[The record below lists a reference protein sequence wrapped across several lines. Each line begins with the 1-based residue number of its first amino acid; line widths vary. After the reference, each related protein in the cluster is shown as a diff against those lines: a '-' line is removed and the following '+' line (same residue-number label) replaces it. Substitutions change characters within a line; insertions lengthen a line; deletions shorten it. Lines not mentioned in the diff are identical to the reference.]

1 MTAPRFASTQD
12 PSPRHA
18 LKTAVVQPWLSQ
30 SAVLGSALVLALYC
44 LLTLL
49 SGPVRAAESASK
61 IDLPEPWAFLSAD
74 SISFAVVRAQA
85 DDVGFRSLLD
95 TAWNALKSADSPA
108 NKGFLG
114 YILKVVGGDKGNGLI
129 TFLPLQMVRVDAL
142 DSNTSLPQPTMAVT
156 VAGWPGLQQAFYAF
170 MSRDDNGKAYP
181 TKELD
186 DATLV
191 LREAWEDPTRSH
203 VLTNV
208 EGTFVSFPT
217 IGKAESTVKLLASD
231 KPARPKGEVSELA
244 AGLDI
249 TRDTYGVLL
258 NKKGSMLK
266 FLRWLNKVDVTRA
279 ETAVGAERMQEVL
292 AKVGYMTWEGD
303 LVSDDEMRFL
313 IRFNTNSPEARK
325 ELAEVLKDVRGI
337 LDEYG
342 RGGEMQTTG
351 LGNELHVHFTMVG
364 YRDMLTSYI
373 SNSF

>member
-1 MTAPRFASTQD
+1 M
-12 PSPRHA
+12 
-18 LKTAVVQPWLSQ
+18 V
-30 SAVLGSALVLALYC
+30 SAALALTLAC
-44 LLTLL
+44 LLTLMT
-49 SGPVRAAESASK
+49 GPARAAESASK
-61 IDLPEPWAFLSAD
+61 LELPEPWTFLSAD
-74 SISFAVVRAQA
+74 SISFAVIRAQA

-95 TAWNALKSADSPA
+95 TAWKALKSADSPA

-114 YILKVVGGDKGNGLI
+114 YILKVVGGDKGNGLM

-142 DSNTSLPQPTMAVT
+142 DSNTSLPQPTLAVT
-156 VAGWPGLQQAFYAF
+156 VAGWPGLQQAFYTF
-170 MSRDDNGKAYP
+170 MSRDEDGKAFP

-208 EGTFVSFPT
+208 NGTFVSFPT
-217 IGKAESTVKLLASD
+217 IGKAEATVKLLASE

-244 AGLDI
+244 AGLDV

-266 FLRWLNKVDVTRA
+266 FLRWLNKVDVSRA
-279 ETAVGAERMQEVL
+279 ETAVGVERMENVL
-292 AKVGYMTWEGD
+292 AKVSSMTWEGD

-325 ELAEVLKDVRGI
+325 ELAEILKEVRGI

-342 RGGEMQTTG
+342 RAGEMQTTG
-351 LGNELHVHFTMVG
+351 LGNELNVQFTMVG

-373 SNSF
+373 SNAF